1 MKRLLLILWA
11 LLLAA
16 PAAAVPALWVLR
28 DSDTELALYGSVHAL
43 PKGLDWFSP
52 AARARFDAA
61 DTLVLEA
68 VIPDDKTSLGR
79 FVADLG
85 TRPGLKPLISRVGSK
100 AAPDLIAATARVGL
114 PLARLDQLKTW
125 LAAVTIGEVSLASIG
140 ISAADGVEP
149 ALLQRAQ
156 GQNKPVIG
164 LESIEQQLRYLDG
177 LPEADQ
183 LRMLR
188 ATIADAGTAR
198 ADTDRLV
205 ALWQA
210 GDVAAIARDFARE
223 AKASPRLQK
232 TLITDR
238 NRRWADWI
246 AGAMRRPGRVF
257 VAVGAGH
264 FGGADGLLALLKAR
278 GLRAG
283 PVVEGAGVALPAI
296 AAGTVPLSPPPAE
309 AAATP
314 AKQPARAGGR
324 DAKKAGA
331 AKNGKKAAAK
341 QPAKPGKQAR
351 RKSKR

>member
-1 MKRLLLILWA
+1 MKRLFLVLWA

-28 DSDTELALYGSVHAL
+28 DTDTEVILYGSIHAL
-43 PKGLDWFSP
+43 PKGIDWFSP
-52 AARARFDAA
+52 AAKARFDAA

-68 VIPDDKTSLGR
+68 VIPDNKAALGR
-79 FVADLG
+79 MVGDLG
-85 TRPGLKPLISRVGSK
+85 TRPGLEPLIGRIGSK
-100 AAPDLIAATARVGL
+100 AAPGLVAATARMGL
-114 PLARLDQLKTW
+114 PLAQLDRLKTW
-125 LAAVTIGEVSLASIG
+125 LAAVTISEVSLASIG

-149 ALLQRAQ
+149 ALLQRAR

-164 LESIEQQLRYLDG
+164 LESIEQQLRYLDA

-183 LRMLR
+183 RRMLR

-198 ADTDRLV
+198 ADTNRLV

-246 AGAMRRPGRVF
+246 AGVMRRPGRVF
-257 VAVGAGH
+257 IAVGAGH
-264 FGGADGLLALLKAR
+264 FGGADGLLAVLKAR
-278 GLRAG
+278 GLRAV
-283 PVVEGAGVALPAI
+283 PVVNGASATLPAI
-296 AAGTVPLSPPPAE
+296 AAGTVPLSPPLAE
-309 AAATP
+309 AAPAPSKQSARASGRHDRKASAAHGSKKAVAKKPASTGKP
-314 AKQPARAGGR
+314 AK
-324 DAKKAGA
+324 
-331 AKNGKKAAAK
+331 
-341 QPAKPGKQAR
+341 